1 MNRLTLFEAEIV
13 RCLLDN
19 DYEYLIRDEYG
30 DLYAYRSEY
39 SPPYSL
45 TLFNNHFQEIK
56 QEKML
61 LVDMCK

>member
-30 DLYAYRSEY
+30 DLYACRSEY
-39 SPPYSL
+39 SPPYNL
-45 TLFNNHFQEIK
+45 TLFNSHFQEIK